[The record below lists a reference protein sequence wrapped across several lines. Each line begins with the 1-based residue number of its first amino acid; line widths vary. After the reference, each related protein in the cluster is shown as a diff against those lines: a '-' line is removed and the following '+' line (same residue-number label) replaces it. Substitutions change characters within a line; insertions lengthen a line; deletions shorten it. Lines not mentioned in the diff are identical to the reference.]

1 MKIELFKV
9 KRGKGYLFFYR
20 SLQFIVSII
29 LKPLLRIEIIN
40 KEKSF
45 YNGKIILCCNHISAL
60 DPILIAGYYPRPVY
74 FLAKKELFK
83 NFFFRMLIEFF
94 NAFPINRSG
103 VDRSAINKA
112 IEVVNNGN
120 PLVIFPEGTRSSGK
134 EIGEGHKGLA
144 LISYMSDTPILPI
157 AICDMKKVSRGKKKI
172 LWPKI
177 KIIFGDLIDANGIFK
192 NHSKKEGIALIANI
206 SMENLKKLYKEI
218 SC

>member
-1 MKIELFKV
+1 MKISLFRI

-20 SLQFIVSII
+20 ILQFLVNII
-29 LKPLLRIEIIN
+29 LKPLFRIEIIN
-40 KEKSF
+40 REKSF
-45 YNGKIILCCNHISAL
+45 YNGKLILCCNHISAF
-60 DPILIAGYYPRPVY
+60 DPILIDEYFSRPVY
-74 FLAKKELFK
+74 FLAKKELFT
-83 NFFFRMLIEFF
+83 NFFFRILIEFF
-94 NAFPINRSG
+94 NAFPINRTG
-103 VDRSAINKA
+103 VDRGAINKA

-120 PLVIFPEGTRSSGK
+120 ALLIFPEGTRSSGE

-144 LISYMSDTPILPI
+144 SYMSDTPILPI